1 MTAERSRGASS
12 LARVE
17 AILANPELYALAQV
31 IPTTEPT
38 SGGRPRDYP
47 AAAVVLFEAL
57 ISVYGSARQVEAEI
71 AHPVVWRL
79 IRAGLRRHGGVRV
92 GLRPMR
98 RHHYLYLRNTHM
110 TDPEVLGSLERVHR
124 DHAAAHAREVGI
136 LDPNATGSWTHPN
149 RSRLLYG
156 DGKVLTPLFR
166 ARPGETRLDKR
177 TGELVP
183 VRAEQDA
190 DLHFE
195 GTGDF
200 AWGTKWVIMAAR
212 GASIRHRIVLDVAPV
227 AEKGGEAATAVA
239 SLERLV
245 PALAGAQ
252 GVVYDTALRGVH
264 HQRIMRHLGV
274 LSINRVTAAKAGAK
288 KARRGKAD
296 QRQDKS
302 IFIETKTITG
312 PDGTEHA
319 VALYAKGGAL
329 GYAQQE
335 PDGTLIF
342 EPLRRVRTH
351 RRADKGGTFRWY
363 NDYELPAHFGSGVLT
378 VRLHGTG
385 EDSKRKLNRPENLRP
400 IPPGDPDFEKIFPL
414 RVDAES
420 INRGLEDSLYLRRA
434 HSVGRARQHLN
445 LIGWELTVN
454 SLTRAEHRARPPDTA
469 AA

>member
-1 MTAERSRGASS
+1 VTAERSRGASS

-17 AILANPELYALAQV
+17 AILANPELYALAAE
-31 IPTTEPT
+31 IPTTELT
-38 SGGRPRDYP
+38 AGGRPRDYP

-79 IRAGLRRHGGVRV
+79 IRAGLRRHGDIRV

-98 RHHYLYLRNTHM
+98 RHHYLYLRNTYM
-110 TDPEVLGSLERVHR
+110 TDPDVLAALDQVHR

-136 LDPNATGSWTHPN
+136 LDPDGAGSWTHPS

-166 ARPGETRLDKR
+166 ARPGDTRLDKR

-183 VRAEQDA
+183 LRAEADA

-212 GASIRHRIVLDVAPV
+212 GANIRHRIILDVAPV
-227 AEKGGEAATAVA
+227 PDKGGEAAAAVE

-245 PALAGAQ
+245 PTLPGVQ
-252 GVVYDTALRGVH
+252 GVVYDTALRGIH

-288 KARRGKAD
+288 TTRRSKAD

-302 IFIETKTITG
+302 VLIETKTLTG
-312 PDGTEHA
+312 PEGTERIL
-319 VALYAKGGAL
+319 ALYAKGGAL
-329 GYAQQE
+329 GYAEQN
-335 PDGTLIF
+335 PDGTLAF
-342 EPLRRVRTH
+342 VPLRRIRTH

-363 NDYELPAHFGSGVLT
+363 NDYELPAHLGSGVLT
-378 VRLHGTG
+378 VRLHGN
-385 EDSKRKLNRPENLRP
+385 EQDAKRKLNRPENLRP

-445 LIGWELTVN
+445 LLGWALTVN